1 MTSFG
6 AEVRPCSSLAGVVES
21 QRLKPPS
28 GNKWGCSPDEKR
40 SVMLFFAGE
49 TRSIYLV
56 VGLRVP
62 VPHGVFGSKFLI
74 RAQQVIMASLYRVC
88 P

>member
-1 MTSFG
+1 MTSLST
-6 AEVRPCSSLAGVVES
+6 EVRPYSTLAGVVEF

-40 SVMLFFAGE
+40 SVMLCLAGE

-56 VGLRVP
+56 AGLRVP

-74 RAQQVIMASLYRVC
+74 RAQQVITASLYRVC